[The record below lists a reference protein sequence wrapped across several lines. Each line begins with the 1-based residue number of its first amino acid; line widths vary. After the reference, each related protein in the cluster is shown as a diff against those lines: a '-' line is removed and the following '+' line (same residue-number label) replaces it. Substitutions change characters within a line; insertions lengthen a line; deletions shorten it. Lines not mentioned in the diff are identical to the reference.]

1 MPAMPF
7 APLPDPAVDR
17 QRDHDRRCPER
28 ETLELAAAG
37 AWRLLAKG
45 SVLFVVIQVAASLAA
60 G

>member
-1 MPAMPF
+1 MPAMTF

-17 QRDHDRRCPER
+17 RRDHDRRHPER
-28 ETLELAAAG
+28 ETLVLATAG
-37 AWRLLAKG
+37 AWHLLAKG